1 MEFSIKFT
9 DKPSTHRSD
18 CLVLGVYQDGKLGPR
33 SHLVDAATNGLLS
46 EVLKHGDIKGKL
58 ADTLMLHAP
67 TGIKAKRL
75 LLIGLGKQGESISKA
90 DHQKLSST
98 LFQTVGKT
106 QAKDVSICLEEM
118 VVEDADDSWQLNMLG
133 RQGEYSTYQYT
144 LTKSDKSSRASV
156 AECTVLW
163 HSKVSSTHTSAI
175 LLGAATAKGAND
187 ARELGNLPGNICTP
201 SYLAEHA
208 EALSKNYDNLSCS
221 VLGEKK
227 MATLGM
233 GSLLSVGK
241 GSAEESK
248 LIVLEYKGAAK
259 SKKPVV
265 LVGKGIT
272 FDTGGISLKPGSG
285 MDEMKFDMCG
295 AASVLG
301 TMRAIAEIAPKINV
315 VAIVAAAENMP
326 SDRASKP
333 GDIVTSM
340 SGKTIEILN
349 TDAEGR
355 LVLCDALTYAE
366 RFKPAAVV
374 DVATLTGACIVA
386 LGKVATGLYAN
397 QQNLADELIAAGE
410 DSLDRAWQM
419 PLWQDYQSLLDSNF
433 ADMANIGGP
442 HGGSITAACFLSRFA
457 ENYDWAHLDIAG
469 TAWHSGANKGATG
482 RPVPMLTNFILKRAK
497 A

>member
-1 MEFSIKFT
+1 MDFAIKFT
-9 DKPSTHRSD
+9 DKLATHRSD
-18 CLVLGVYQDGKLGPR
+18 CIVVGAFQGGKLGER
-33 SHLVDAATNGLLS
+33 GQRLDDACHGVISA
-46 EVLKHGDIKGKL
+46 VLKQGDIKGKL

-67 TGIKAKRL
+67 NGLKAKRL
-75 LLIGLGKQGESISKA
+75 LILGLGDSDKA
-90 DHQKLSST
+90 MSPADCQKLFST
-98 LFQTVGKT
+98 LYQVVSKT
-106 QAKDVSICLEEM
+106 PAKDVTLCLDGLH
-118 VVEDADDSWQLNMLG
+118 VEGKDEAWQLEMLS
-133 RQGEYSTYQYT
+133 RQGEYSQYQYT
-144 LTKSDKSSRASV
+144 HTKSDKERKSSLES
-156 AECTVLW
+156 TQVLW
-163 HSKVSSTHTSAI
+163 HSKVSSAHKVA
-175 LLGAATAKGAND
+175 LDLGAAIARGANV

-208 EALSKNYDNLSCS
+208 EALSKSFDNLSCS

-227 MATLGM
+227 MASLGM
-233 GSLLSVGK
+233 GSLLSVGN
-241 GSAEESK
+241 GSAQESK

-259 SKKPVV
+259 SKKPLV

-272 FDTGGISLKPGSG
+272 FDTGGISLKPGAG

-315 VAIVAAAENMP
+315 VAVVAAAENMP
-326 SDRASKP
+326 SDRATKP

-355 LVLCDALTYAE
+355 LVLCDALTYVE

-397 QQNLADELIAAGE
+397 QQALADELIAAGE

-419 PLWQDYQSLLDSNF
+419 PLWSDYQSLLDSNF
-433 ADMANIGGP
+433 ADIANIGGP

-482 RPVPMLTNFILKRAK
+482 RPVPMLTRFILQRAG

>member
-1 MEFSIKFT
+1 MDFSIKYT
-9 DKPSTHRSD
+9 DKLATQRSD
-18 CLVLGVYQDGKLGPR
+18 CLVVGAYQGGKLGDR
-33 SHLVDAATNGLLS
+33 GAQVDAACGGVIS
-46 EVLKHGDIKGKL
+46 AVLKQGDLKGKL
-58 ADTLMLHAP
+58 GESLMLHAP
-67 TGIKAKRL
+67 AGLKAKRVL
-75 LLIGLGKQGESISKA
+75 LVGLGDTDKA
-90 DHQKLSST
+90 MSPVDCQKLFT
-98 LFQTVGKT
+98 TIFQVVGKSP
-106 QAKDVSICLEEM
+106 AKDLTVCLDSLQ
-118 VVEDADDSWQLNMLG
+118 VEDKDEAWQLEQLG
-133 RQGEYSTYQYT
+133 RQGEYSRYQYT
-144 LTKSDKSSRASV
+144 HTKSDKERKTHWDN
-156 AECTVLW
+156 CDVLW
-163 HSKVSSTHTSAI
+163 YDKVSPAHKNA
-175 LLGAATAKGAND
+175 LALGASTARGANA

-201 SYLAEHA
+201 TFLAEHA
-208 EALSKNYDNLSCS
+208 EALSKEFDSLSCS

-233 GSLLSVGK
+233 GSLLSVGR

-259 SKKPVV
+259 TQKPVV

-272 FDTGGISLKPGSG
+272 FDTGGISLKPGAA
-285 MDEMKFDMCG
+285 MDEMKYDMCG
-295 AASVLG
+295 AATVLG

-315 VAIVAAAENMP
+315 VAVVAAAENMP
-326 SDRASKP
+326 SDCATKP

-397 QQNLADELIAAGE
+397 QQGLADELLAAGE

-419 PLWQDYQSLLDSNF
+419 PLWKDYQSLLDSNF
-433 ADMANIGGP
+433 ADVANIGGP

-482 RPVPMLTNFILKRAK
+482 RPVPLLTRFILKRAD

>member
-1 MEFSIKFT
+1 MDFSIKYT
-9 DKPSTHRSD
+9 DKLATQRSD
-18 CLVLGVYQDGKLGPR
+18 CLVVGAYQGGKLGER
-33 SHLVDAATNGLLS
+33 GALIDEACGGVISA
-46 EVLKHGDIKGKL
+46 VLKQGDLKGKL
-58 ADTLMLHAP
+58 GDNLMLHAP
-67 TGIKAKRL
+67 NGLKAKRVL
-75 LLIGLGKQGESISKA
+75 LVGLGEAEKA
-90 DHQKLSST
+90 MAPADCQKLFT
-98 LFQTVGKT
+98 TIFQVVGKSP
-106 QAKDVSICLEEM
+106 AKDLAVCFDALL
-118 VVEDADDSWQLNMLG
+118 VEGKDEVWQLEQLG
-133 RQGEYSTYQYT
+133 RQGEYSQYQYT
-144 LTKSDKSSRASV
+144 HTKSDKERKTQLDN
-156 AECTVLW
+156 CDVLW
-163 HSKVSSTHTSAI
+163 HAKVAAAHKNA
-175 LLGAATAKGAND
+175 LALGAATARGANA

-201 SYLAEHA
+201 TYLAEHA
-208 EALSKNYDNLSCS
+208 EALSAEFDSLSCS

-233 GSLLSVGK
+233 GSLLSVGR
-241 GSAEESK
+241 GSAQESK

-272 FDTGGISLKPGSG
+272 FDTGGISLKPGAA
-285 MDEMKFDMCG
+285 MDEMKYDMCG

-315 VAIVAAAENMP
+315 VAVVAAAENMP
-326 SDRASKP
+326 SDCATKP

-397 QQNLADELIAAGE
+397 QQSLADELLAAGE

-419 PLWQDYQSLLDSNF
+419 PLWKDYQALLDSNF
-433 ADMANIGGP
+433 ADIANIGGP

-482 RPVPMLTNFILKRAK
+482 RPVPMLTRFILQRAG

>member
-1 MEFSIKFT
+1 MDFTIKFS
-9 DKPSTHRSD
+9 DKAASHRCD
-18 CLVLGVYQDGKLGPR
+18 CLVVGAYTGGKLGDRGR
-33 SHLVDAATNGLLS
+33 SIDEACNGMLS
-46 EVLKHGDIKGKL
+46 SVLKQGDIKGKV
-58 ADTLMLHAP
+58 AETLMLHAP
-67 TGIKAKRL
+67 SGIKAKRIL
-75 LLIGLGKQGESISKA
+75 LLGTGDIGGKISAA
-90 DHQKLSST
+90 DFQKLVT
-98 LFQTVGKT
+98 AAYQVTGKT
-106 QAKDVSICLEEM
+106 PAADISFCLDAIH
-118 VVEDADDSWQLNMLG
+118 VEDCDENWQIEILAQ
-133 RQGEYSTYQYT
+133 QGEYSQYQYT
-144 LTKSDKSSRASV
+144 QTKSDKERKSKLDSCSI
-156 AECTVLW
+156 LW
-163 HSKVSSTHTSAI
+163 HSKVNATHKKS
-175 LLGAATAKGAND
+175 LSLGAATARGAND

-201 SYLAEHA
+201 SYLAKHA
-208 EALSKNYDNLSCS
+208 ETLCEEFDSLNCS

-248 LIVLEYKGAAK
+248 LIVIEYQGAAK

-272 FDTGGISLKPGSG
+272 FDTGGISIKPGSG

-315 VAIVAAAENMP
+315 IAVVAAAENMP

-366 RFKPAAVV
+366 RFKPSAVI

-386 LGKVATGLYAN
+386 LGKVATGLYSNN
-397 QQNLADELIAAGE
+397 QALADELIKAGE
-410 DSLDRAWQM
+410 TSLDRAWQM
-419 PLWQDYQSLLDSNF
+419 PLWKDYQSLLDSNF
-433 ADMANIGGP
+433 ADVANIGGP
-442 HGGSITAACFLSRFA
+442 QAGSVTAACFLARFA
-457 ENYDWAHLDIAG
+457 ENFDWAHLDIAG

-482 RPVPMLTNFILKRAK
+482 RPVPMLTRFIMQRAG
-497 A
+497 

>member
-1 MEFSIKFT
+1 MDFAIKFT
-9 DKPSTHRSD
+9 DKLATLRSD
-18 CLVLGVYQDGKLGPR
+18 CLVISAYQGGKLGER
-33 SHLVDAATNGLLS
+33 GRDID
-46 EVLKHGDIKGKL
+46 VLCDGTISKILKQGDLKGKL
-58 ADTLMLHAP
+58 AETLIIHAP
-67 TGIKAKRL
+67 SGLKAKRL
-75 LLIGLGKQGESISKA
+75 LLIGMGKDGDTLTPA
-90 DHQKLSST
+90 DAQKLFSA
-98 LFQTVGKT
+98 LFQAVSKSP
-106 QAKDVSICLEEM
+106 AKDVCIALESM
-118 VVEDADDSWQLNMLG
+118 NVAGKDDAWQLEMLA
-133 RQGEYSTYQYT
+133 RQGEYSQYKYQH
-144 LTKSDKSSRASV
+144 TKSDKSDSATL
-156 AECTVLW
+156 EQCTILVP
-163 HSKVSSTHTSAI
+163 SKVTAAHKNAI
-175 LLGAATAKGAND
+175 ALGSATARGANE

-201 SYLAEHA
+201 SYLAEYA
-208 EALSKNYDNLSCS
+208 ESLSKANDKMSCS

-233 GSLLSVGK
+233 HSLLSVGK
-241 GSAEESK
+241 GSAQESK
-248 LIVLEYKGAAK
+248 LIVIEYKGGAK
-259 SKKPVV
+259 SQKPVV

-301 TMRAIAEIAPKINV
+301 TMHAIAEIAPKINV

-374 DVATLTGACIVA
+374 DVATLTGACVVA

-397 QQNLADELIAAGE
+397 EQALADELLVAGE

-419 PLWQDYQSLLDSNF
+419 PLWSDYQSLLDSNF

-457 ENYDWAHLDIAG
+457 ENYQWAHLDIAG

-482 RPVPMLTNFILKRAK
+482 RPVPMLTRFIMQRAGK
-497 A
+497 